1 MKGGRGEGREIGQEG
16 RKEGRKEGVTLV
28 HLPVPNTCQNYVENN
43 KSHLEGEKKRG
54 GKIPYYIIPACT
66 MQTHDIIM

>member
-43 KSHLEGEKKRG
+43 KSHLEGEKKE
-54 GKIPYYIIPACT
+54 GKDTILYNTCLYNADT
-66 MQTHDIIM
+66 T